1 MQKRRTYSPAPVAGA
16 GFVALDIL
24 LGSGH
29 EGTMRRRAGGTCG
42 NVLAILSFLG
52 LDSVAIAR
60 LGTDRAADVLI
71 SDLESV
77 GVDCRHVQRDS
88 SARTPRVVEIL
99 PNRPGG
105 AHHFAF
111 TCPMCRRRFP
121 RRTEPGYEQAS
132 ESIDKVSPSL
142 FFFDRFESTT
152 LRLASKARE
161 AGAVVMFE
169 PDSFGSN
176 NNFSE
181 ALQISDIV
189 KYSAHRLGKSIEP
202 WLKKSGARPSLVI
215 ETMDGGGL
223 RYMTS
228 RGLDDLT
235 WSPQGPFV
243 VRNPSDQAGA
253 GDWCSAGL
261 ITRILTTAK
270 SERWRE
276 RTIRRALSFGQALAA
291 ASVLFEGPRGYLEKT
306 PRRAVLRAA
315 LSTIRRGQL
324 PEWIGQD
331 TEIATEPL
339 FPLDESE
346 VCVLC
351 LCPSATKGGASQRR
365 VTV

>member
-1 MQKRRTYSPAPVAGA
+1 MQKSSTYSSAPVAGT

-52 LDSVAIAR
+52 FDSVAIAR

-71 SDLESV
+71 SDLQSA

-88 SARTPRVVEIL
+88 SAWTPRVVELL
-99 PNRPGG
+99 PTRPGG
-105 AHHFAF
+105 VHQFVF
-111 TCPMCRRRFP
+111 TCPKCRRRFP
-121 RRTEPGYEQAS
+121 RRSEPGYEQAS
-132 ESIDKVSPSL
+132 ESIEKVNPSL
-142 FFFDRFESTT
+142 FFFDRFGSTT

-161 AGAVVMFE
+161 SGAVVMFE
-169 PDSFGSN
+169 PDSFGSS

-181 ALQISDIV
+181 ALQMSDVV
-189 KYSAHRLGKSIEP
+189 KYSARRIGKSIEP

-223 RYMTS
+223 RYITR

-235 WSPQGPFV
+235 WSSQGPFV

-270 SERWRE
+270 SERWRG
-276 RTIRRALSFGQALAA
+276 RTIRRALAFGQALAA
-291 ASVLFEGPRGYLEKT
+291 ASILFEGPRGYLEKT

-331 TEIATEPL
+331 TEITAEPL
-339 FPLDESE
+339 LPLGESE

-351 LCPSATKGGASQRR
+351 LCPLQQNAGQDR
-365 VTV
+365 